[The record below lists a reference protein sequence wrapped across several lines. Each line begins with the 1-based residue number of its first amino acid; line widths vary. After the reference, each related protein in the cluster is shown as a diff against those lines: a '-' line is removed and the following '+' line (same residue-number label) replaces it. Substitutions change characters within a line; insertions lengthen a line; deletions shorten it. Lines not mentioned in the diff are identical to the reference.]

1 MLNMRDEY
9 RKCFQDKTGQY
20 FIEHY
25 LSTFNADVVKETPFI
40 LFPRQICFL
49 KSLRDNSNTIAIKH
63 RQAGITTVSS
73 GWATYKCVFADKK
86 APETILCIG
95 NKLDTSQQL
104 IEKMGVF
111 LDQVPRWMWGS
122 DFYHPDPDNEKNK
135 KSIFVARNKQKL
147 ELFNG
152 CKIYAR
158 SSGKHAARGISAV
171 SILIFDEAAMIENG
185 PEVYS
190 QAVACTATLGSK
202 ARIIMISTPK
212 GKDQLYYKTYDK
224 ALKGENNYTPI
235 EFKWFQ
241 DPRYNRSLEW
251 HRKNEKSGEDEV
263 FKEPTIGTRGE
274 IEYNEEHWRSME
286 RDGWKPTSPWYIT
299 MCATFNQD
307 QMLIDQELNVS
318 FLGSSDN
325 VVPVD
330 TIEAQRDQNN
340 IEITENWPFSDPM
353 VKETWIWKPP
363 IEGHRYIT
371 ACLPRGESVLTN
383 NGLKKIEDVTIE
395 DKLVNK
401 NGMFVR
407 INTIKSRFVEDE
419 TIVDLKLS
427 NMYDSVKFTWNHP
440 IWSSTN
446 TEIIRPQ
453 NKSRIRLFNFTFN
466 KALELKPN
474 DWIEIPNTYRNK
486 TLSNNAI
493 LEHWAMYEK
502 LGRSDYRINNPLLDE
517 DFWWYC
523 GMWLAEGWTYKTK
536 RNTTLISTAHNKN
549 EADILN
555 KIQLIAHRL
564 FNRTAICRCNKYNN
578 CATLMFNQK
587 QIAKFLYDNFGKYA
601 KNKHISEWIKFLPEK
616 LKYNLIKGYF
626 EGDGCLTH
634 NNVYMVSI
642 SKQLLSDIQDILF
655 SIGIVSALF
664 LSKKE
669 HFEYIDG
676 RKKICHCNEKYTL
689 NCGKIDSKKLLDKIG
704 VDNNIAICISR
715 RPITYCY
722 FSDDLSKIYVKIKE
736 KKVYKYTGNV
746 YNFDCET
753 HTFCGNKIAT
763 HNCDNSSGSAE
774 DFTAIQILDVDAID
788 EETNTPYIDQVLE
801 YNGKITGEL
810 AAQLINQYAHTYNDA
825 LVVVEDIGGYGS
837 ATILALLEMKYP
849 NLYYDDPGLK
859 TPTIMKKYVDYKISK
874 DGKLPGFHTSN
885 VRFQMIAKFVELLK
899 NNGLRIRSRR
909 VINELET
916 WVFKN
921 GRPDHMDGFHDDLLT
936 CLSMAVY
943 VMEFSLLRNELQKKK
958 DSAMLGAW
966 FMNNKKYEDTYT
978 HKMEDTVY
986 ASRDTRMKFNPFTTR
1001 KNADEKKVLNG
1012 CIMLGGFSI
1021 KK

>member
-1 MLNMRDEY
+1 MINMRDEY
-9 RKCFQDKTGQY
+9 RKCFQDKTGRY

-40 LFPRQICFL
+40 LFPRQLAFL

-104 IEKMGVF
+104 IEKMGAF

-122 DFYHPDPDNEKNK
+122 EFYHPDPDNEKNK
-135 KSIFVARNKQKL
+135 KSIYVARNKQKL

-224 ALKGENNYTPI
+224 ALKGENNYTPV

-251 HRKNEKSGEDEV
+251 HRKNEDSGEDEV
-263 FKEPTIGTRGE
+263 FKEPTIGSRGE

-286 RDGWKPTSPWYIT
+286 RDGWKATSPWYLT

-363 IEGHRYIT
+363 IEGHRYI
-371 ACLPRGESVLTN
+371 
-383 NGLKKIEDVTIE
+383 
-395 DKLVNK
+395 
-401 NGMFVR
+401 
-407 INTIKSRFVEDE
+407 
-419 TIVDLKLS
+419 
-427 NMYDSVKFTWNHP
+427 
-440 IWSSTN
+440 
-446 TEIIRPQ
+446 
-453 NKSRIRLFNFTFN
+453 
-466 KALELKPN
+466 
-474 DWIEIPNTYRNK
+474 
-486 TLSNNAI
+486 
-493 LEHWAMYEK
+493 
-502 LGRSDYRINNPLLDE
+502 LG
-517 DFWWYC
+517 
-523 GMWLAEGWTYKTK
+523 
-536 RNTTLISTAHNKN
+536 
-549 EADILN
+549 
-555 KIQLIAHRL
+555 
-564 FNRTAICRCNKYNN
+564 
-578 CATLMFNQK
+578 
-587 QIAKFLYDNFGKYA
+587 
-601 KNKHISEWIKFLPEK
+601 
-616 LKYNLIKGYF
+616 
-626 EGDGCLTH
+626 
-634 NNVYMVSI
+634 
-642 SKQLLSDIQDILF
+642 
-655 SIGIVSALF
+655 
-664 LSKKE
+664 
-669 HFEYIDG
+669 
-676 RKKICHCNEKYTL
+676 
-689 NCGKIDSKKLLDKIG
+689 
-704 VDNNIAICISR
+704 
-715 RPITYCY
+715 
-722 FSDDLSKIYVKIKE
+722 
-736 KKVYKYTGNV
+736 
-746 YNFDCET
+746 
-753 HTFCGNKIAT
+753 
-763 HNCDNSSGSAE
+763 CDNSSGSAD
-774 DFTAIQILDVDAID
+774 DFTALQILDVDAID

-801 YNGKITGEL
+801 YNGKITGEV
-810 AAQLINQYAHTYNDA
+810 AGQIINQYAHTYNDA

-837 ATILALLEMKYP
+837 ATILALLSMKYP
-849 NLYYDDPGLK
+849 NMYYDDPGLK
-859 TPTIMKKYVDYKISK
+859 TPTIMKKYVDYKVSK

-899 NNGLRIRSRR
+899 NNGLRIRSKR

-936 CLSMAVY
+936 CLSMVVY
-943 VMEFSLLRNELQKKK
+943 VMEYSLLRNELQKKK

-966 FMNNKKYEDTYT
+966 FMNNKKYEDNYT
-978 HKMEDTVY
+978 HKIEDTVY
-986 ASRDTRMKFNPFTTR
+986 ASRDTKMKYNPFTMR
-1001 KNADEKKVLNG
+1001 RNVDDKKVLNG

>member
-1 MLNMRDEY
+1 MRDEY
-9 RKCFQDKTGQY
+9 RKCFQDKTGRY

-40 LFPRQICFL
+40 LFPRQLAFL

-104 IEKMGVF
+104 IEKMGAF

-122 DFYHPDPDNEKNK
+122 EFYHPDPDNEKNK
-135 KSIFVARNKQKL
+135 KSIYVARNKQKL

-224 ALKGENNYTPI
+224 ALKGENNYTPV

-251 HRKNEKSGEDEV
+251 HRKNEESGEDEV
-263 FKEPTIGTRGE
+263 FKEPTIGSRGE

-286 RDGWKPTSPWYIT
+286 RDGWKATSPWYLT

-363 IEGHRYIT
+363 IEGHRYI
-371 ACLPRGESVLTN
+371 
-383 NGLKKIEDVTIE
+383 
-395 DKLVNK
+395 
-401 NGMFVR
+401 
-407 INTIKSRFVEDE
+407 
-419 TIVDLKLS
+419 
-427 NMYDSVKFTWNHP
+427 
-440 IWSSTN
+440 
-446 TEIIRPQ
+446 
-453 NKSRIRLFNFTFN
+453 
-466 KALELKPN
+466 
-474 DWIEIPNTYRNK
+474 
-486 TLSNNAI
+486 
-493 LEHWAMYEK
+493 
-502 LGRSDYRINNPLLDE
+502 LG
-517 DFWWYC
+517 
-523 GMWLAEGWTYKTK
+523 
-536 RNTTLISTAHNKN
+536 
-549 EADILN
+549 
-555 KIQLIAHRL
+555 
-564 FNRTAICRCNKYNN
+564 
-578 CATLMFNQK
+578 
-587 QIAKFLYDNFGKYA
+587 
-601 KNKHISEWIKFLPEK
+601 
-616 LKYNLIKGYF
+616 
-626 EGDGCLTH
+626 
-634 NNVYMVSI
+634 
-642 SKQLLSDIQDILF
+642 
-655 SIGIVSALF
+655 
-664 LSKKE
+664 
-669 HFEYIDG
+669 
-676 RKKICHCNEKYTL
+676 
-689 NCGKIDSKKLLDKIG
+689 
-704 VDNNIAICISR
+704 
-715 RPITYCY
+715 
-722 FSDDLSKIYVKIKE
+722 
-736 KKVYKYTGNV
+736 
-746 YNFDCET
+746 
-753 HTFCGNKIAT
+753 
-763 HNCDNSSGSAE
+763 CDNSSGSAD
-774 DFTAIQILDVDAID
+774 DFTALQILDVDAID

-801 YNGKITGEL
+801 YNGKITGEV
-810 AAQLINQYAHTYNDA
+810 AGQIINQYAHTYNDA

-837 ATILALLEMKYP
+837 ATILALLSMKYP
-849 NLYYDDPGLK
+849 NMYYDDPGLK
-859 TPTIMKKYVDYKISK
+859 TPTIMKKYVDYKVSK

-899 NNGLRIRSRR
+899 NNGLRIRSKR

-936 CLSMAVY
+936 CLSMVVY
-943 VMEFSLLRNELQKKK
+943 VMEYSLLRNELQKKK

-966 FMNNKKYEDTYT
+966 FMNNKKYEDNYT
-978 HKMEDTVY
+978 RKIEDTIY
-986 ASRDTRMKFNPFTTR
+986 ASRDTKMKYNPFTMHR
-1001 KNADEKKVLNG
+1001 NVDDKKVLNG
-1012 CIMLGGFSI
+1012 CIMLGGFSL